1 MSRKT
6 TRNAQGSG
14 TIRQRPDGRWEARYV
29 EGTDPGTGKQIRR
42 SIYGAS
48 EREVRKKLT
57 AITHSLDTGT
67 YNAPQKMTVSSW
79 LNIWLN
85 EFVTPAVKPLTL
97 SSYKNHVNNHIKPAF
112 GAVELQGLKAH
123 LIQQLYNSLLNGSKD
138 KKPLSPKS
146 IKNLSAVLH
155 KSLGQAVKLGYI
167 VANPAAACEL
177 PRVEKKEIKPLEQ
190 DEMTRFLKAIDNERY
205 KNLFTVTL
213 FTGMRQGEVMGLSWS
228 NVDFERGQITIS
240 QQLQKAK
247 DNDRAY
253 YLASTK
259 SGKVRTI
266 TPAPFVMQT
275 LRAERAKQAEN
286 KLRAGQAWNNPDN
299 LVFTDELGNHF
310 ALCTVYKHFKR
321 IASSIGVPEAR
332 FHDLR
337 HTYATAALSNGD
349 DIKTVQSNLGHATAS
364 FTLDVYAHAS
374 EKMKQDSADRMQRF
388 IMEVSK
394 RA

>member
-1 MSRKT
+1 MPRKT

-29 EGTDPGTGKQIRR
+29 EGTDPGTGRAIRR

-67 YNAPQKMTVSSW
+67 YNAPRKMTVSNW
-79 LNIWLN
+79 LNVWL
-85 EFVTPAVKPLTL
+85 EEYVTPAVKPLTL

-112 GAVELQGLKAH
+112 GAVELQALKAH
-123 LIQQLYNSLLNGSKD
+123 QIQQLYNSLLKGSKD

-146 IKNLSAVLH
+146 IKNLSAVIH

-167 VANPAAACEL
+167 VSNPAAACEL

-190 DEMTRFLKAIDNERY
+190 GEMTLFLSAIDAERY

-213 FTGMRQGEVMGLSWS
+213 FTGMRQGEVMGLAWS
-228 NVDFERGQITIS
+228 NVDFERGQLTIS
-240 QQLQKAK
+240 QQLQKTKEKASF
-247 DNDRAY
+247 Y

-259 SGKVRTI
+259 SGKARTI

-275 LRAERAKQAEN
+275 LRSEWVKQAEN
-286 KLRAGQAWNNPDN
+286 RLKAGQAWENKDN
-299 LVFTDELGNHF
+299 LVFTDELGKHLVF
-310 ALCTVYKHFKR
+310 LTVYKHFKR
-321 IASSIGVPEAR
+321 IASRIGIPDAR

-349 DIKTVQSNLGHATAS
+349 DIKTVQTNLGHATAS
-364 FTLDVYAHAS
+364 FTLDVYAHSS
-374 EKMKQDSADRMQRF
+374 EKMKQESADRMQKF
-388 IMEVSK
+388 IMQVNK